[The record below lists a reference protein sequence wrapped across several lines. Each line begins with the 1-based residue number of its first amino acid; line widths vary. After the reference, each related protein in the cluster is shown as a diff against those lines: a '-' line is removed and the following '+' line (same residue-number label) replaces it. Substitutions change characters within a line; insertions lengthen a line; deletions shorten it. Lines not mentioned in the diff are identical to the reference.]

1 MAQPYIIYN
10 SVKSTDVGVI
20 VEQLPDFHRAAR
32 RVTITELPGSSIPI
46 VADEGGYSPYQ
57 TQMRINANG
66 VDLRDIYQWLSGEG
80 WLVSSDEPDFKAYA
94 YLYTQADDARF
105 RAGGECH
112 DTLTVPLIV
121 EPYLREK
128 NEAEIDVSEAC
139 VFEGHGHV
147 ASMPGITVYGSGDIS
162 LMVNDRT
169 VLIDN
174 LGDRITIDS
183 ESGTAT
189 RGASSGRT
197 WMGHKVTLEDGWPE
211 LLPAG
216 ETNEINWSGN
226 VTRVRIHPNWRYL

>member
-1 MAQPYIIYN
+1 MARPYIIYN
-10 SVKSTDVGVI
+10 DVKSTNFGVI
-20 VEQLPDFHRAAR
+20 MEQLPDFHRAAR

-46 VADEGGYSPYQ
+46 IADEGGYSPYQ

-66 VDLRDIYQWLSGEG
+66 IDLRDIYQWLSGEG
-80 WLVSSDEPDFKAYA
+80 WLVSSDEPTYKAYV

-112 DTLTVPLIV
+112 DTLTIPLIV

-128 NEAEIDVSEAC
+128 NEDEIELTAAT
-139 VFEGHGHV
+139 VFDGRGH
-147 ASMPGITVYGSGDIS
+147 AKALPKITVYGSGNIN

-169 VLIDN
+169 VLIDG
-174 LGDRITIDS
+174 LEDRITIDS

-189 RGASSGRT
+189 RAASSGRT

-216 ETNEINWSGN
+216 ETNAINWSGS
-226 VTRVRIHPNWRYL
+226 VTKVRVHPNWRYL